1 MKFNR
6 EDFQMSSLV
15 VFKTTG
21 YEIVDVT
28 NRIELR
34 YWDGRVNGAVAEDG
48 NGSFFVPLW
57 CDRMNREATTVMVH
71 ASNIV
76 AILSDEGEQKK

>member
-1 MKFNR
+1 MTFNR

-21 YEIVDVT
+21 YEIVDVQ

-34 YWDGRVNGAVAEDG
+34 YWDGLVNGEVAEDG
-48 NGSFFVPLW
+48 NGGFFVSLW

-76 AILSDEGEQKK
+76 AILSDEGEQK